1 MDKPWFDESGL
12 LLLDDYVM
20 SSASYQRITQDHAID
35 DEEIAAQAQRVTE
48 LLKQLE
54 GLLSPEAKAVATDAL
69 SELSVLSLLQAK
81 RAGGGG

>member
-1 MDKPWFDESGL
+1 MDKPWFDESGM

-20 SSASYQRITQDHAID
+20 QSASYQRVNDDHQVE
-35 DEEIAAQAQRVTE
+35 DEEIAAQAERVAG

-69 SELSVLSLLQAK
+69 SELAVLSLLQAK
-81 RAGGGG
+81 RAGGG

>member
-20 SSASYQRITQDHAID
+20 QSASYQRVTEDHQVT
-35 DEEIAAQAQRVTE
+35 DEEIASQAQHVAE

-54 GLLSPEAKAVATDAL
+54 GLLSPEAKAIATEAL

-81 RAGGGG
+81 RAGGGS

>member
-1 MDKPWFDESGL
+1 MDKPWFDDSGM

-20 SSASYQRITQDHAID
+20 QSASYQRVNDDHQVE
-35 DEEIAAQAQRVTE
+35 DEEIAAQAQRVAE

-69 SELSVLSLLQAK
+69 SELAVLSLLQAK
-81 RAGGGG
+81 RAGGA

>member
-1 MDKPWFDESGL
+1 MDKPWFDESGM

-20 SSASYQRITQDHAID
+20 QSASYQRVNDDHQVE
-35 DEEIAAQAQRVTE
+35 DEEIAAQAQRVAE

-69 SELSVLSLLQAK
+69 SELAVLSLLQAK
-81 RAGGGG
+81 RAGGG